1 MGRRTRGALVVLA
14 LGLAVGGGAGC
25 GSGDSAEVTTTP
37 ASLDRCQPVSAA
49 RLREIR
55 KQSNLSQEK
64 LAAEAGLDRTYVSGC
79 ERGVRNISLANIVKL
94 AAALGVQP
102 SELLDNQ

>member
-1 MGRRTRGALVVLA
+1 MKNPHAIATDKAVV
-14 LGLAVGGGAGC
+14 C
-25 GSGDSAEVTTTP
+25 S
-37 ASLDRCQPVSAA
+37 RFAA